1 MNALSNLKVRFLLN
15 RIKSQQY
22 VSLLIFTCLTFS
34 ISLGTILGVSLG
46 VSLGMSLPAKA
57 ATTPLRIAV
66 ASNFFPVLEKIIPQF
81 TKQTQIT
88 PQLISGATGTLFL
101 QIKHGAPFDVFLAAD
116 TKRPQQLKQAQLLIP
131 NSVHTYA
138 YGQLALWSAF
148 NESLTLTVLANVL
161 SQKRFAIANPKIAPY
176 GKAAK
181 EVLTHVNLWSM
192 YKNKFIMGTNIN
204 QTFQQ
209 VRSKA
214 VYAGIIANSQ
224 LRLNNL
230 TGELI
235 PETYY
240 QPIEQQMG
248 VLTRSKNVEA
258 AKQFQQF
265 LLSES
270 VQQQLIN
277 YGYRSGITYPNS
289 VNQIQSTKLNRAN

>member
-1 MNALSNLKVRFLLN
+1 MNALSNLKVWFLLN

-34 ISLGTILGVSLG
+34 ISLGTILGI
-46 VSLGMSLPAKA
+46 SLGMSLPAKA
-57 ATTPLRIAV
+57 AITPLRIAV

-81 TKQTQIT
+81 TEQTQIKT
-88 PQLISGATGTLFL
+88 QIISSATGALFL
-101 QIKHGAPFDVFLAAD
+101 QIKHGAPFDVFIAAD

-148 NESLTLTVLANVL
+148 NESLTLTALANVL

>member
-34 ISLGTILGVSLG
+34 ISLGTILGI
-46 VSLGMSLPAKA
+46 SLGMSLPAKA
-57 ATTPLRIAV
+57 AITPLRIAV

-81 TKQTQIT
+81 TEQTQIKT
-88 PQLISGATGTLFL
+88 QIISSATGALFL
-101 QIKHGAPFDVFLAAD
+101 QIKHGAPFDVFIAAD
-116 TKRPQQLKQAQLLIP
+116 TKRPQQLKQEQLLIP

-148 NESLTLTVLANVL
+148 NESLTLTALANVL